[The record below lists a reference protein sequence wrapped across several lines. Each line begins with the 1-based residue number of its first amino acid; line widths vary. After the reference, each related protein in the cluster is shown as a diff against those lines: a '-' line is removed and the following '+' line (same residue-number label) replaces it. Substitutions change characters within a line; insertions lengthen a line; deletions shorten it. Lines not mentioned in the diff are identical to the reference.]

1 MKSLVNTN
9 SKQLFWWV
17 HALSMYV
24 QIYVSVNVWV
34 DVCVNTYY
42 FLIFIL
48 FSKLQMGSLSSF
60 LQTSDSNTAKL
71 QLGSPLFLV
80 FFLTFV
86 LSLLLYWLIGIWS
99 FLLEMI
105 SEGKVKSS
113 RTISTN
119 NAKCKGFCV
128 ISLGI
133 CYLGQKRMPFQK
145 NM

>member
-1 MKSLVNTN
+1 MKSLVNTI
-9 SKQLFWWV
+9 SKLLFWWV

-71 QLGSPLFLV
+71 QLGLGSPLFLV
-80 FFLTFV
+80 FF
-86 LSLLLYWLIGIWS
+86 
-99 FLLEMI
+99 
-105 SEGKVKSS
+105 
-113 RTISTN
+113 
-119 NAKCKGFCV
+119 
-128 ISLGI
+128 
-133 CYLGQKRMPFQK
+133 
-145 NM
+145 